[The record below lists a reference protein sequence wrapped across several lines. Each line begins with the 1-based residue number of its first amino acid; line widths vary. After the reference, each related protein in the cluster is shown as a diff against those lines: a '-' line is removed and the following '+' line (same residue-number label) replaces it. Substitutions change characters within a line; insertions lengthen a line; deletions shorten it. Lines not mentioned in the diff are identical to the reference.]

1 MESSFS
7 QIKTYLHI
15 LYKRRYMFLTIA
27 VTLSLM
33 IVIYTFFIPKKYEAQ
48 STVFIEKNVVNN
60 LLKGLTVTPSMDD
73 RIRVL
78 RYHILSRDI
87 ISRVLKKLDMDVK
100 MQTPEAFEA
109 LIRQCQSETSINM
122 KGNDLFFI
130 SIVHTD
136 PVFARDYIN
145 TLVNTYVE
153 ENISSKREESFGAD
167 RFLSEQVKYY
177 RQKLTKLEDEIYQY
191 RKKTG
196 IFSSVTEASIVE
208 SINKF
213 EEEARELQGK
223 KNELIAMVRTIND
236 QLASMKAMASSDA
249 AQDPFDFMLGSEEDM
264 RIEGLQSRL
273 DELLLVYNDSY
284 PEVVKIRAQ
293 IESLKQQ
300 RDDKPPSE
308 EVEPV
313 QNSFNPVEDPI
324 FVDLKMRMNAA
335 QSDLNALRAR
345 EQEVKQRIHD
355 NKQMLE
361 NFPQDKKALAEMVR
375 ERNMINNV
383 YQTLQERVGMAE
395 VSKQMEVADKATT
408 FRIVDPAI
416 LPTFPVGTKR
426 LHIMF
431 LGMCVGIGAGLGAV
445 FLREQLDDTVKGADA
460 LRAKGITVLAEIP
473 HMYSAAEIVKHKK
486 WDKIVYSYVTVCLI
500 LIVALMLHDVFGLS
514 VLDNFLENLTA

>member
-1 MESSFS
+1 MDSTFG
-7 QIKTYLHI
+7 QIKTYLNM
-15 LYKRRYMFLTIA
+15 LYRRRYMFLIIA

-33 IVIYTFFIPKKYEAQ
+33 IVVYTFFIPKKYEAK

-87 ISRVLKKLDMDVK
+87 ISRVLKNLDMDVEVG
-100 MQTPEAFEA
+100 TAEDFEA
-109 LIRQCQSETSINM
+109 LIRLCQSETRINM

-167 RFLSEQVKYY
+167 RFLSEQVEYY
-177 RQKLTKLEDEIYQY
+177 KQKLAKLEDEIYQY

-196 IFSSVTEASIVE
+196 IFSSVTEASIIE
-208 SINKF
+208 DINKF
-213 EEEARELQGK
+213 EEEARDLNGK
-223 KNELIAMVRTIND
+223 KNELIATVRTIND
-236 QLASMKAMASSDA
+236 QLKSMKAMASSDA
-249 AQDPFDFMLGSEEDM
+249 SQDPFDFMLGSEEDM

-273 DELLLVYNDSY
+273 EELLLVYNDSY
-284 PEVVKIRAQ
+284 PEVVKIREQ
-293 IESLKQQ
+293 IASLEKR
-300 RDDKPPSE
+300 RDDKPLAE
-308 EVEPV
+308 EVKHE
-313 QNSFNPVEDPI
+313 QASFNPVEDPI

-345 EQEVKQRIHD
+345 EQEIQQRIQD
-355 NKQMLE
+355 NKEMLE
-361 NFPQDKKALAEMVR
+361 NFPQDKKALAEMER
-375 ERNMINNV
+375 ERNMVNNV

-426 LHIMF
+426 LHKMF
-431 LGMCVGIGAGLGAV
+431 LGLCVGIGAGLGAV
-445 FLREQLDDTVKGADA
+445 FLREQLDDSVKGADE
-460 LRAKGITVLAEIP
+460 LRAKGISVLAEIP
-473 HMYSAAEIVKHKK
+473 HMYSAAETAKQKK
-486 WDKIVYSYVTVCLI
+486 WDRIVYSYVFVCLA
-500 LIVALMLHDVFGLS
+500 LIGALMLHDVLGLS
-514 VLDNFLENLTA
+514 VIDNLIDRLSA